1 MDLSIFTNKLGGIL
15 SAGLAAF
22 RVDSDSAVI
31 ERRAYARMKLD
42 FRAFLHFNGRR
53 LQVRGIDFHRAG
65 SCVRS
70 NQPLP
75 VGAVVFFCAKSY
87 GLIGWATVRWC
98 AWRSPSQYYVG
109 LEFRS
114 PLIRAEVGNW
124 QFSYVPSA
132 RGPEVGPVQRV
143 AVEGS

>member
-1 MDLSIFTNKLGGIL
+1 MDLNIFKSKLGGVI

-22 RVDSDSAVI
+22 RVDSDSGVS

-42 FRAFLHFNGRR
+42 FRALLHFNGRR

-70 NQPLP
+70 DQPLP
-75 VGAVVFFCAKSY
+75 VGAVVLFCAKSY

-98 AWRSPSQYYVG
+98 AWRSSSQYYVG

-132 RGPEVGPVQRV
+132 LGPEVEPVQRV
-143 AVEGS
+143 E

>member
-1 MDLSIFTNKLGGIL
+1 MDLSTFTSKLGGIL

-22 RVDSDSAVI
+22 RLDSDSAVS

-42 FRAFLHFNGRR
+42 FKVFLHVNGRQH
-53 LQVRGIDFHRAG
+53 QVRGIDFHRAG
-65 SCVRS
+65 ACVS
-70 NQPLP
+70 SGEPLP
-75 VGAVVFFCAKSY
+75 VGAIVFFCAKSY
-87 GLIGWATVRWC
+87 GLIRWATVRWC

-132 RGPEVGPVQRV
+132 TGQ
-143 AVEGS
+143 

>member
-1 MDLSIFTNKLGGIL
+1 MDLSIFTNKLGGMI

-22 RVDSDSAVI
+22 RLDSDSAVI
-31 ERRAYARMKLD
+31 ERRSYVRKKLD

-70 NQPLP
+70 DQPLP
-75 VGAVVFFCAKSY
+75 VGAVVFFCAKSF

-98 AWRSPSQYYVG
+98 AWRNPSQYYVG

-114 PLIRAEVGNW
+114 PLILAEVGNW

-132 RGPEVGPVQRV
+132 LGPEAGPVQRV